1 MALKK
6 TIIIDVNSS
15 GAEKKLKGLDKQV
28 KTTSKTATQTG
39 KGLSGAF
46 SGMGAA
52 ISGTIPMLGKLKAAL
67 ISTGIGALVVA
78 VGALVGMFTS
88 ALNKGAEFEKGL
100 STLKAVS
107 GGTEAELGKLAG
119 QAKELGSTTQFTA
132 IEVVKL
138 QTELAKLGF
147 TASDIGN
154 STPAILSLAS
164 SLEVDLAS
172 AAELAGS
179 TVRAFGLTTD
189 DTAKVV
195 DVMALSTSSSAL
207 NFEAL
212 RESIKI
218 VAPAA
223 RATGVSIEKTAALLG
238 VLANNGLK
246 GSVAGT
252 GLSKSFIELN
262 KKGITLEE
270 GMAKVAGSSNKLNT
284 AIELVGVV
292 GAKSFLSLAE
302 SGKEIAELETTF
314 NNASGAADRMAAI
327 RLDNL
332 DGDLTKL
339 SSAWE
344 GLQLSIESGDGALAK
359 FARSVIQSVTSITSF
374 FTATE
379 DATEALSDEQMELFK
394 VEAQINSLNVG
405 TKGRTE
411 LIKDLQKRYPAYLNN
426 INAET
431 VTNGNLAKQLKKVNN
446 MLMNKIILA
455 KQDAKMEEQAQ
466 VHAETKMR
474 QMKQEDK
481 VLKTIAQNRAVFG
494 EILKDVDMT
503 GDYAQ
508 QMKAQSKALSDYYRS
523 AESDSDS
530 AGRRMSLKSAIRS
543 NEFVVNSLKGHDKFL
558 ETQQA
563 ATDNMAKERE
573 ELMKRLGVNLQESA
587 VITTDKVKDIYKN
600 SRPDATDEEKEAA
613 NKAAKE
619 REAALKKSQK
629 ELANII
635 KKTNKSA
642 EDLEDES
649 ELEKAQRKRER
660 ALKELE
666 DVKLDVTKKAEAKI
680 AINNYYDDL
689 EIVALQKD
697 RDARKVIQDKIDKE
711 NSVKRVEELEL
722 QKDFEDL
729 SFQEQRDLLK
739 EREAALLLDKVF
751 FKSLTNE
758 QLLELEKSY
767 SDASVEI
774 TKNENQAKQE
784 ALNSYAGALSSIS
797 GVLGQ
802 ETQAGKGIAIA
813 SSLVNTYASIAGQ
826 LNAFSGIPVPGYA
839 IAQAI
844 ATGVVGF
851 ANVKKIAS
859 VKIPN
864 SKGGGGGAGAGSL
877 PSAGA
882 ASQPPSFNIVGASE
896 SSQLADA
903 IGGQSQQPVQA
914 YVVSNDVTTA
924 QSLQNNIVEGATI
937 G

>member
-1 MALKK
+1 MAIEK
-6 TIIIDVNSS
+6 TINIKVNSS
-15 GAEKKLKGLDKQV
+15 DAEKKLKGLDKQV

-67 ISTGIGALVVA
+67 ISTGIGALVVG

-132 IEVVKL
+132 VEVVKL

-262 KKGITLEE
+262 KQGITLEE

-344 GLQLSIESGDGALAK
+344 GLLLSIENGNGLLATFARGVIQTSTSIVGLFTSTNKVSDAMQEQHTELMINTNQMHNYQRQIEDTTLSQEDRTIAERKQLEIFNKLKNVYPDILGNLNLEKDGFIKVAESINQANKQLIQKIVLQKQAERIQEVADLAGEKALNLEDLKIKKAVELAK
-359 FARSVIQSVTSITSF
+359 LQKENNIDAATSAADTIKQLAENQGIAGFGGREYLAISEQITKEQQRLSVYTEKMNKLQEQSKN
-374 FTATE
+374 TADEFGISLTE
-379 DATEALSDEQMELFK
+379 
-394 VEAQINSLNVG
+394 NV
-405 TKGRTE
+405 KK
-411 LIKDLQKRYPAYLNN
+411 IKD
-426 INAET
+426 ISTT
-431 VTNGNLAKQLKKVNN
+431 VGN
-446 MLMNKIILA
+446 
-455 KQDAKMEEQAQ
+455 
-466 VHAETKMR
+466 TS
-474 QMKQEDK
+474 
-481 VLKTIAQNRAVFG
+481 T
-494 EILKDVDMT
+494 
-503 GDYAQ
+503 
-508 QMKAQSKALSDYYRS
+508 
-523 AESDSDS
+523 
-530 AGRRMSLKSAIRS
+530 
-543 NEFVVNSLKGHDKFL
+543 
-558 ETQQA
+558 
-563 ATDNMAKERE
+563 
-573 ELMKRLGVNLQESA
+573 
-587 VITTDKVKDIYKN
+587 
-600 SRPDATDEEKEAA
+600 PDPTDEEKE
-613 NKAAKE
+613 NAKK

-649 ELEKAQRKRER
+649 EIEKAKRKRER

-666 DVKLDVTKKAEAKI
+666 AVKLNETKKAEAKI
-680 AINNYYDDL
+680 AINQYYDSI
-689 EIVALQKD
+689 EAEAKIKD
-697 RDARKVIQDKIDKE
+697 DEAEVERNNRIIAE
-711 NSVKRVEELEL
+711 AKRVSDEKIKIEIAE
-722 QKDFEDL
+722 
-729 SFQEQRDLLK
+729 K
-739 EREAALLLDKVF
+739 EAKA
-751 FKSLTNE
+751 SI
-758 QLLELEKSY
+758 QL
-767 SDASVEI
+767 ATI
-774 TKNENQAKQE
+774 
-784 ALNSYAGALSSIS
+784 
-797 GVLGQ
+797 GVA
-802 ETQAGKGIAIA
+802 EKGIALGKQLAGKNKAIQKSLLIAENAAGIAKILVNTGVANAKAVAVSPVTLGQPWVTINSLSAGLGIA
-813 SSLVNTYASIAGQ
+813 SSIA
-826 LNAFSGIPVPGYA
+826 
-839 IAQAI
+839 
-844 ATGVVGF
+844 ATAKGLS
-851 ANVKKIAS
+851 AL
-859 VKIPN
+859 
-864 SKGGGGGAGAGSL
+864 GGGSVGGKPNISSGGSGGGV
-877 PSAGA
+877 GA
-882 ASQPPSFNIVGASE
+882 APAPPSFNVVGASG

-903 IGGQSQQPVQA
+903 IGGQSQQPIQT

>member
-1 MALKK
+1 MAKIEK
-6 TIIIDVNSS
+6 TIIIKADTSDVN
-15 GAEKKLKGLDKQV
+15 KKLKGLDKQV
-28 KTTSKTATQTG
+28 EKTTTTAKNSG

-67 ISTGIGALVVA
+67 ISTGIGALVVG

-107 GGTEAELGKLAG
+107 GGTEAEIGKLAG

-132 IEVVKL
+132 VEVVKL

-147 TASDIGN
+147 TASDIAN

-207 NFEAL
+207 NFDAL

-262 KKGITLEE
+262 KQGITLEE

-344 GLQLSIESGDGALAK
+344 GLLLSIENGNGLLATFARGVIQTSTSIVGLFTSTNKVSDAMQEQHTELMINTNQMHNYQRQIEDTTLSQEDRTIAERKQLEIFNKLKNVYPDILGNLNLEKDGFIKVAESINQANKQLIQKIVLQKQAERIQEVADLAGEKALNLEDLKIKKAVELAK
-359 FARSVIQSVTSITSF
+359 LQKENNIDAATSAADTIKQLAENQGIAGFGGREYLAISEQITKEQQRLSVYTEKMNKLQEQSKN
-374 FTATE
+374 TADEFGISLTE
-379 DATEALSDEQMELFK
+379 
-394 VEAQINSLNVG
+394 NV
-405 TKGRTE
+405 KK
-411 LIKDLQKRYPAYLNN
+411 IKD
-426 INAET
+426 IST
-431 VTNGNLAKQLKKVNN
+431 TVNN
-446 MLMNKIILA
+446 
-455 KQDAKMEEQAQ
+455 
-466 VHAETKMR
+466 TS
-474 QMKQEDK
+474 
-481 VLKTIAQNRAVFG
+481 T
-494 EILKDVDMT
+494 
-503 GDYAQ
+503 
-508 QMKAQSKALSDYYRS
+508 
-523 AESDSDS
+523 
-530 AGRRMSLKSAIRS
+530 
-543 NEFVVNSLKGHDKFL
+543 
-558 ETQQA
+558 
-563 ATDNMAKERE
+563 
-573 ELMKRLGVNLQESA
+573 
-587 VITTDKVKDIYKN
+587 
-600 SRPDATDEEKEAA
+600 PDATDEEKEAA
-613 NKAAKE
+613 NKASKE
-619 REAALKKSQK
+619 RAAALEKSQK

-660 ALKELE
+660 ALKELK

-722 QKDFEDL
+722 QKDFEEL

-767 SDASVEI
+767 SDASVDIAKKESD
-774 TKNENQAKQE
+774 AKQE

-802 ETQAGKGIAIA
+802 ETEAGKGIAIA
-813 SSLVNTYASIAGQ
+813 SSLVNTYAAISGQ
-826 LNAFSGIPVPGYA
+826 LKAFSGVAVPGYA

-882 ASQPPSFNIVGASE
+882 ASAPPAFNVVGASG

-903 IGGQSQQPVQA
+903 IGGQSQQPIQT
-914 YVVSNDVTTA
+914 YVVANDVTTA

>member
-1 MALKK
+1 MAIEK
-6 TIIIDVNSS
+6 TIIIKADTSDVN
-15 GAEKKLKGLDKQV
+15 KKLKGLDKQV
-28 KTTSKTATQTG
+28 EKTTTTAKNSG

-67 ISTGIGALVVA
+67 ISTGIGALVVG

-107 GGTEAELGKLAG
+107 GGTESEIGKLAG

-132 IEVVKL
+132 VEVVKL

-207 NFEAL
+207 NFDAL

-262 KKGITLEE
+262 KQGITLEE

-314 NNASGAADRMAAI
+314 NNASGAADRMAEI

-344 GLQLSIESGDGALAK
+344 GLMLSIEDGDGALAS
-359 FARSVIQSVTSITSF
+359 FARTIIQTATSITSF
-374 FTATE
+374 FTANDDMVKSLE
-379 DATEALSDEQMELFK
+379 DERVNLFK
-394 VEAQINSLNVG
+394 VESQLNNTNTSTDDRV
-405 TKGRTE
+405 R
-411 LIKDLQKRYPAYLNN
+411 LIKELQEKYPSFLNN
-426 INAET
+426 INAEK
-431 VTNGNLAKQLKKVNN
+431 VTNLQLAGALKNVNA
-446 MLMNKIILA
+446 MLVNKIILA
-455 KQDAKMEEQAQ
+455 KEDAKIEEL
-466 VHAETKMR
+466 AEKNANIKIR
-474 QMKQEDK
+474 QMEQQDQALGQLSKIASKYSNELDGVEISGTLTEQLEKQS
-481 VLKTIAQNRAVFG
+481 AA
-494 EILKDVDMT
+494 LKDIVLTNSELT
-503 GDYAQ
+503 GSE
-508 QMKAQSKALSDYYRS
+508 KAA
-523 AESDSDS
+523 
-530 AGRRMSLKSAIRS
+530 LKSNVKMLDYQRS
-543 NEFVVNSLKGHDKFL
+543 RVE
-558 ETQQA
+558 
-563 ATDNMAKERE
+563 NMATFNDNAVIKGEDAAKAR
-573 ELMKRLGVNLQESA
+573 LDLVKRLGIQEVNIVKENS
-587 VITTDKVKDIYKN
+587 DKVKDIYKN
-600 SRPDATDEEKEAA
+600 SKPDATDEEKEATE
-613 NKAAKE
+613 KSAKKQQ
-619 REAALKKSQK
+619 AALEKSQK

-635 KKTNKSA
+635 NKTNKSA

-649 ELEKAQRKRER
+649 ELEKAERKRER
-660 ALKELE
+660 ALKELK
-666 DVKLDVTKKAEAKI
+666 DVKLDATKKAEAKI
-680 AINNYYDDL
+680 AINKYYDDL
-689 EIVALQKD
+689 EIVARQKD
-697 RDARKVIQDKIDKE
+697 TDARKVLQDKIDKE

-722 QKDFEDL
+722 QKDFEEL
-729 SFQEQRDLLK
+729 SFQEQRDLIK
-739 EREAALLLDKVF
+739 EREAI
-751 FKSLTNE
+751 
-758 QLLELEKSY
+758 LLEDTTLTTEQKLALEKSY
-767 SDASVEI
+767 SDASVDIAKKESD
-774 TKNENQAKQE
+774 AKQK
-784 ALNSYAGALSSIS
+784 ALNAYAGALSDIS

-826 LNAFSGIPVPGYA
+826 LNAFSGVPVPGYA

-844 ATGVVGF
+844 ATGVVGL

-877 PSAGA
+877 PSAGG
-882 ASQPPSFNIVGASE
+882 ASQPPAFNIVGASDTN
-896 SSQLADA
+896 QLADA
-903 IGGQSQQPVQA
+903 IGGQSQQPIQT
-914 YVVSNDVTTA
+914 YVVANDVTTA

>member
-1 MALKK
+1 MAKIEK
-6 TIIIDVNSS
+6 TIIIKADTSDVN
-15 GAEKKLKGLDKQV
+15 KKLKGLDKQV
-28 KTTSKTATQTG
+28 EKTTTTAKNSG

-67 ISTGIGALVVA
+67 ISTGIGALVVG

-107 GGTEAELGKLAG
+107 GGTEAEIGKLAG

-132 IEVVKL
+132 VEVVKL

-147 TASDIGN
+147 TASDIAN

-207 NFEAL
+207 NFDAL

-262 KKGITLEE
+262 KQGITLEE

-379 DATEALSDEQMELFK
+379 DATKALGDEQMALFTT
-394 VEAQINSLNVG
+394 EAQINSLNVG
-405 TKGRTE
+405 TEGRTK
-411 LIKDLQKRYPAYLNN
+411 LISQLQKQYPKYLNN

-431 VTNGNLAKQLKKVNN
+431 VTNGQLAKQLQKVNQ
-446 MLMNKIILA
+446 MIVNKIILTKQKA
-455 KQDAKMEEQAQ
+455 KLDEQANNQADQQ
-466 VHAETKMR
+466 VRVLEN
-474 QMKQEDK
+474 QVK
-481 VLKTIAQNRAVFG
+481 VEKTIANNRKNFG
-494 EILKDVDMT
+494 DILKDVDMT
-503 GDYAQ
+503 GDYAT
-508 QMKAQSKALSDYYRS
+508 QMKNQAKALSDFYRS
-523 AESDSDS
+523 AEGRAAD
-530 AGRRMSLKSAIRS
+530 AGTRMALKSAER
-543 NEFVVNSLKGHDKFL
+543 NNAFMTNSLKINESFL
-558 ETQQA
+558 KNQQDATQAIQDETN
-563 ATDNMAKERE
+563 DM
-573 ELMKRLGVNLQESA
+573 MKRLGIDNEEA
-587 VITTDKVKDIYKN
+587 VTVSTGKIKEIYKN
-600 SRPDATDEEKEAA
+600 SRTEATDEEKEAA

-619 REAALKKSQK
+619 RAAALKKSQK

-680 AINNYYDDL
+680 AINNYYNLIEAEAKIKDNEAKIKDD
-689 EIVALQKD
+689 EAEVERNNRIIAE
-697 RDARKVIQDKIDKE
+697 A
-711 NSVKRVEELEL
+711 KRVSDEKIKIEIAE
-722 QKDFEDL
+722 
-729 SFQEQRDLLK
+729 K
-739 EREAALLLDKVF
+739 EAKA
-751 FKSLTNE
+751 SI
-758 QLLELEKSY
+758 QL
-767 SDASVEI
+767 ATI
-774 TKNENQAKQE
+774 
-784 ALNSYAGALSSIS
+784 
-797 GVLGQ
+797 GVA
-802 ETQAGKGIAIA
+802 EKGIALGKQLAGKNKAIQKSLLIAENAAGIAKILVNTGVANAKAVAVSPVTLGQPWVTINSLSAGLGIA
-813 SSLVNTYASIAGQ
+813 SSIA
-826 LNAFSGIPVPGYA
+826 
-839 IAQAI
+839 
-844 ATGVVGF
+844 ATAKGLS
-851 ANVKKIAS
+851 AL
-859 VKIPN
+859 
-864 SKGGGGGAGAGSL
+864 GGG
-877 PSAGA
+877 SAGGKPNIPSGGSGGGVSA
-882 ASQPPSFNIVGASE
+882 APAPPSFNIVGASD

-903 IGGQSQQPVQA
+903 IGGQSQQPIQT
-914 YVVSNDVTTA
+914 YVVANDVTTA